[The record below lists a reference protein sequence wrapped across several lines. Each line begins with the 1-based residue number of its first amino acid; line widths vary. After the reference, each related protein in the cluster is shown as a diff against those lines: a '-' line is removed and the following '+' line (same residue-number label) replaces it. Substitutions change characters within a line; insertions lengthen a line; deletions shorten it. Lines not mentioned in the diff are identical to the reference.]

1 MKEQDLALNYKNKLI
16 QSKDEREKALET
28 DLELAEAQVQNANS
42 QILELKNQAQINDQA
57 VIDYLLNQDLEKVRG
72 IVRSVGISIDSE

>member
-42 QILELKNQAQINDQA
+42 QILELKNQAQIND
-57 VIDYLLNQDLEKVRG
+57 
-72 IVRSVGISIDSE
+72 

>member
-1 MKEQDLALNYKNKLI
+1 MNYKNKLI

-57 VIDYLLNQDLEKVRG
+57 VIDYLLNQDLEKVKG

>member
-1 MKEQDLALNYKNKLI
+1 MNYKNKLI